1 MNHRSSTIALALASA
16 IFAGCSGGGGSGTPP
31 ASSTGSAAG
40 QSNTRHAL
48 SVGSRSIA
56 GSSTGAY
63 TRYKCATG
71 NDPPAPQ
78 WWYENVP
85 SSNGSTATFTTP
97 STTTAPTSA
106 ATEISVSLTVNK
118 GVDVT
123 ITLQDPNG
131 TTVHSET
138 DFEYA
143 NFTYYA
149 AGAPGGTYTLSVNG
163 VNYSDDGCFATST
176 TGNGT
181 VSSWTGTM
189 AWN

>member
-1 MNHRSSTIALALASA
+1 MHHRSSTIALALAGA
-16 IFAGCSGGGGSGTPP
+16 LLAGCSGGGGSGTP
-31 ASSTGSAAG
+31 AAVSAGSAAG

-48 SVGSRSIA
+48 SVGSEGIS
-56 GSSTGAY
+56 GTSTGAY
-63 TRYKCATG
+63 TRYKCPTG
-71 NDPPAPQ
+71 NDPPNPQ

-85 SSNGSTATFTTP
+85 SSNGTTRTYTTP

-106 ATEISVSLTVNK
+106 ATQIAVNLTVTK

-138 DFEYA
+138 VFEYA

-149 AGAPGGTYTLSVNG
+149 AGAIGGTYTLSVYG
-163 VNYSDDGCFATST
+163 VNYPDDGCFATTT

-181 VSSWTGTM
+181 VSSWGGTM
-189 AWN
+189 SWN